1 MRGEVS
7 KRGIWVEDLVQKDF
21 KLPSFT
27 RLREMGLTLQ
37 GVNFVNTIDELRN
50 TPPNIVIAESKR
62 TFSFVQNYFKKQT
75 LIKGNKYVMGLGVYQ
90 QLAEQAGKKLLMP
103 ATVKFKN
110 LYRPYVGQDL
120 TDKSILVFRTGG
132 IGDLLFIQP
141 NLIYLKKK
149 YPTCTIRFA
158 CGPQYQSMVEN
169 WDCVDEVLDLP
180 FPLSALM
187 SSDYHVLFEGVIER
201 CKEAEK
207 VNALR
212 LFTRWM
218 GLNLPDELLTPKQEP
233 NEELLSLCKEILNS
247 WGVEEGS
254 FLLMQLRASSPIRT
268 PSHDFWKEIIDEL
281 NKRGYRVVLTDSPRQ
296 KDKVDEF
303 IKLLEKPEMTYN
315 FCKHSET
322 IAHSIALT
330 KLAKCVIATDSA
342 LNHIAASL
350 DIKTFGVY
358 GPFPGEI
365 RLSTY
370 PKASWVD
377 AKRHCSPC
385 FIHSPKPCPQATSEG
400 YSPCYNELINTPEK
414 LKEVIDKFEDLIK

>member
-37 GVNFVNTIDELRN
+37 GVNFVNTVDELRN
-50 TPPNIVIAESKR
+50 TPPNIVIAESKK
-62 TFSFVQNYFKKQT
+62 TFSFIQNYFKKQT
-75 LIKGNKYVMGLGVYQ
+75 LNKGSKYVMGLGVYQ
-90 QLAEQAGKKLLMP
+90 QLAEQQGRKLLQP
-103 ATVKFKN
+103 ASVKFKN
-110 LYRPYVGQDL
+110 LYRPYTGQDL
-120 TDKSILVFRTGG
+120 TDRSILVFRTGG

-141 NLIYLKKK
+141 NLIYLKEK

-180 FPLSALM
+180 FPLSDLM
-187 SSDYHVLFEGVIER
+187 HSDYHVLFEGVIER

-218 GLNLPDELLTPKQEP
+218 GLNLPDELLIPKQEP
-233 NEELLSLCKEILNS
+233 NEELVDSCKQILNT
-247 WGVEEGS
+247 WGIEEGS
-254 FLLMQLRASSPIRT
+254 FVLMQLRASSPIRT

-315 FCKHSET
+315 FCKYSES

-330 KLAKCVIATDSA
+330 KLSKCVIATDSA

-350 DIKTFGVY
+350 GVYCFGIY

-370 PKASWVD
+370 PKCSWID

-385 FIHSPKPCPQATSEG
+385 FIHSPKPCPQATFEG

-414 LKEVIDKFEDLIK
+414 LKEVIDKFEELIK